1 LGDRA
6 KQGPIAVVGFGP
18 VALSAQHHQ
27 LVAQHDD
34 LEIFRT
40 A

>member
-1 LGDRA
+1 MGDRA
-6 KQGPIAVVGFGP
+6 KQGPIAVLEFGP
-18 VALSAQHHQ
+18 VVLSAQHHQ

-34 LEIFRT
+34 LKILRT